1 MHKLWSWRKALLVLA
16 LTVGTL
22 AALPAAQAQQSFAHG
37 AVVAL
42 QGTPHLWIADAQG
55 TLHWGGDTRALAGKH
70 VNWGDRTEV
79 GLDRLRT
86 LPVGDPWL
94 SAGLLKDG
102 DPIYLVK
109 WESDWAQPQL
119 LHIQSIADVELFGI
133 NGSNYGNFVIEKSE
147 WEQRFGIS
155 AAGLQRGVL
164 PSAVSPTFNHNV
176 MVRVVVVTPD
186 WHGYHT
192 VGGWPTAVS
201 VKESDVLKFFEVA
214 IWEETKSIHF
224 YEFNNDFDS
233 YGYAPQQVTSIRETY
248 AIMRFDGLP
257 EPWTKARSQF
267 IRQAFA
273 DFTAHLADRYPDS
286 GTMGPEAPVVNS
298 SRRNFRID
306 DADGLLSELDPSPR
320 PALGVIDMGGTSK
333 KGSFSDLENFCQYA
347 RYYIARICLRAAT
360 RMDDWT
366 IEKYHE
372 TDPESQYHALLAAPK
387 PTGGARRSHRPRKT
401 TAYEYSRENMIE
413 SRNRQA
419 NYLYSCQEF
428 ADFRSAFR
436 RFLSSQDGQ
445 YDVHDGMVSHGADG
459 DLKRLF
465 DKVFVHHADN
475 RRFLPVGAGCQRHAY
490 ASLTKSSCIMLTT
503 GISSSGSRV
512 PTACLCRGPPQ
523 PRCLPKRQPPR
534 HVPQPRPPAMLA
546 AWAQW

>member
-1 MHKLWSWRKALLVLA
+1 MASYI
-16 LTVGTL
+16 G
-22 AALPAAQAQQSFAHG
+22 AAIPAPWPASTSTG
-37 AVVAL
+37 ATAPRSAWTGSARCRWV
-42 QGTPHLWIADAQG
+42 I
-55 TLHWGGDTRALAGKH
+55 
-70 VNWGDRTEV
+70 
-79 GLDRLRT
+79 
-86 LPVGDPWL
+86 PWL

-147 WEQRFGIS
+147 WERRFGIS

-233 YGYAPQQVTSIRETY
+233 YGYDTPQQVTSIRETY

-286 GTMGPEAPVVNS
+286 DHHLMYNGPGGPGGQLFEAQLS
-298 SRRNFRID
+298 YR
-306 DADGLLSELDPSPR
+306 DADGLLRSWTQALGR
-320 PALGVIDMGGTSK
+320 PLGVIDMGG
-333 KGSFSDLENFCQYA
+333 
-347 RYYIARICLRAAT
+347 
-360 RMDDWT
+360 
-366 IEKYHE
+366 H
-372 TDPESQYHALLAAPK
+372 
-387 PTGGARRSHRPRKT
+387 
-401 TAYEYSRENMIE
+401 
-413 SRNRQA
+413 
-419 NYLYSCQEF
+419 
-428 ADFRSAFR
+428 
-436 RFLSSQDGQ
+436 
-445 YDVHDGMVSHGADG
+445 
-459 DLKRLF
+459 
-465 DKVFVHHADN
+465 
-475 RRFLPVGAGCQRHAY
+475 
-490 ASLTKSSCIMLTT
+490 
-503 GISSSGSRV
+503 
-512 PTACLCRGPPQ
+512 
-523 PRCLPKRQPPR
+523 PKRDPFR
-534 HVPQPRPPAMLA
+534 TWRTSASMHAIT
-546 AWAQW
+546 